1 MRKNRFIKRFAAG
14 LLAAGLGFSFAACG
28 SGASSASSASSA
40 SHAATVTE
48 SAKDST
54 SASGAETVSASSQ
67 ASSINASSTADT
79 GSATLADG
87 TYDADFTTDS
97 KMFHVNEAL
106 DGKGKLT
113 VKDGKMTIHI
123 SLASENIVN
132 LFEGTAE
139 DAQKEGAQLIEPT
152 TDTVKYGDGTTEE
165 VYGFDVPVPALDQEF
180 DLALIGTKGKWYDHK
195 VKVSNPVAAEDETA
209 G

>member
-1 MRKNRFIKRFAAG
+1 MIQKRMIKRFAAAA
-14 LLAAGLGFSFAACG
+14 LAAGLCLGVAACG
-28 SGASSASSASSA
+28 SKAESSSVSGSGAAASSSASD
-40 SHAATVTE
+40 AAE
-48 SAKDST
+48 
-54 SASGAETVSASSQ
+54 
-67 ASSINASSTADT
+67 
-79 GSATLADG
+79 LADG

-97 KMFHVNEAL
+97 KMFHVNEAM

-113 VKDGKMTIHI
+113 VRDGVMTIHI

-139 DAQKEGAQLIEPT
+139 DAQKEGAKLLEPT
-152 TDTVKYGDGTTEE
+152 TDTVKYDDGTTEE

-180 DLALIGTKGKWYDHK
+180 DLALVGTKGKWYSHK
-195 VKVSNPVAAEDETA
+195 VRVSNPTPAEDQAA